1 MPLTTVIEVATGQPD
16 ARALRVV
23 LRVTNP
29 AGGTVTILNPDMGI
43 PSAAMHWPFSQA
55 MYQTFLLLSF
65 GFLSMSVTDA
75 AGAQLPRRTIAASAT
90 PALRPPL
97 VLGAGDSFD
106 IDIPTGSFYRLT
118 SGNTYQVA
126 LEYGDKALRVFA
138 RTQMV
143 VP

>member
-1 MPLTTVIEVATGQPD
+1 
-16 ARALRVV
+16 
-23 LRVTNP
+23 
-29 AGGTVTILNPDMGI
+29 
-43 PSAAMHWPFSQA
+43 